1 MPKMC
6 AADSRRNLPHPALA
20 EVVAVRVRRTAI
32 PVPTANDHLPP
43 YDDVEIAAI
52 LSGLG
57 VDGATSAARM
67 NQLDELLPRARRS
80 DRAIILS
87 LILREIELWEPAGQ

>member
-1 MPKMC
+1 
-6 AADSRRNLPHPALA
+6 
-20 EVVAVRVRRTAI
+20 
-32 PVPTANDHLPP
+32 
-43 YDDVEIAAI
+43 
-52 LSGLG
+52 
-57 VDGATSAARM
+57 M